1 MIWKKL
7 ATWLWSLPWMYPNF
21 CGEGDMSMK
30 PLSYIVSNICFQV
43 FVAFF
48 KIHECTQITM
58 GPLMYPDFHVK
69 NDRFLFPLDLPWLYS
84 KFYGTAYLQDLFH
97 YIFYFV
103 VFYIYSSFFFPSQMF
118 YIIYLDGFAIYF
130 LICRTLSILSFLHCC
145 PFQLTLIFFFPF
157 SIHYV

>member
-1 MIWKKL
+1 
-7 ATWLWSLPWMYPNF
+7 MYPNF

-69 NDRFLFPLDLPWLYS
+69 NDRFLFPLDLPGLYS

-97 YIFYFV
+97 SIFYFV
-103 VFYIYSSFFFPSQMF
+103 VFYIYSSFFFPSQMS
-118 YIIYLDGFAIYF
+118 YIIYLDGAAIDF
-130 LICRTLSILSFLHCC
+130 LLSRTLSILSFLH
-145 PFQLTLIFFFPF
+145 
-157 SIHYV
+157 